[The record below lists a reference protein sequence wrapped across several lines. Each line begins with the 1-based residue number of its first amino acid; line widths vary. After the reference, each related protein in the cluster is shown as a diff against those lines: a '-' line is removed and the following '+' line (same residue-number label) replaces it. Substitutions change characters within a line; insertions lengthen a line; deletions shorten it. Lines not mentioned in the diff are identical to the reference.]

1 MIDAASARRFPARDL
16 TVPDPLS
23 AYLSRMSR
31 VALLTHRE
39 EVELGR
45 RVRAGDR
52 IARRTLIERNLRL
65 VVSVA
70 VRYRRS
76 GVPLEDLIQEGNIG
90 LMEAV
95 ERFDPERGYRFSSY
109 AVWRIRKAIQ
119 KAAAAQ
125 SRTVR
130 VPRRTR
136 DRMEAL
142 GQAHGELRAEL
153 GCEPD
158 AEESASRLGWTTAEV
173 RATMGVTADARSLDQ
188 PYGPTEDA
196 PTLVELV
203 ADESAPEIPDTVV
216 RRMEL
221 DRIRR
226 VVEALPER
234 ARHVVVRRYRLD
246 WREPARLAE
255 LAARG
260 QPATAKVRAALK
272 VG

>member
-1 MIDAASARRFPARDL
+1 VIDGASARRSPARDP

-23 AYLSRMSR
+23 AYLNRISR

-39 EVELGR
+39 EVKLGR

-90 LMEAV
+90 LIEAV

-125 SRTVR
+125 SRTIR
-130 VPRRTR
+130 VPRATSS
-136 DRMEAL
+136 A
-142 GQAHGELRAEL
+142 QSW
-153 GCEPD
+153 D
-158 AEESASRLGWTTAEV
+158 AN
-173 RATMGVTADARSLDQ
+173 
-188 PYGPTEDA
+188 P
-196 PTLVELV
+196 
-203 ADESAPEIPDTVV
+203 
-216 RRMEL
+216 
-221 DRIRR
+221 
-226 VVEALPER
+226 
-234 ARHVVVRRYRLD
+234 
-246 WREPARLAE
+246 
-255 LAARG
+255 
-260 QPATAKVRAALK
+260 ALK
-272 VG
+272 SRRTGWVGPSRKCTRRWARPRTPGA